1 MLNGKVSKEFMK
13 ELERVQ
19 ENNPNK
25 SVTELVRFLF
35 LGTKGKDPRIEV
47 KKDQGVFF
55 YQLK

>member
-1 MLNGKVSKEFMK
+1 MNGKVSKEFMK

-25 SVTELVRFLF
+25 SVIELVRFLF

-55 YQLK
+55 DQLK